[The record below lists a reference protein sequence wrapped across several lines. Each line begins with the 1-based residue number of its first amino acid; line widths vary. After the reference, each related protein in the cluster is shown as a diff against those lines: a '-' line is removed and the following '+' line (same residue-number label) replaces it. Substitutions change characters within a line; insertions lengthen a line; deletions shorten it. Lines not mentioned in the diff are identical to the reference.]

1 MLKLN
6 SNPPDYIAA
15 AEERAGRFSRNNE
28 EKKQDNPMTRSTEIK
43 PRKSP
48 NERGG
53 NFSSQMKRSQ
63 STPRVNSILKTGAPV
78 SNGVSQGNQ
87 GGLNKKK
94 IEKKTVTIV
103 QNG

>member
-1 MLKLN
+1 
-6 SNPPDYIAA
+6 
-15 AEERAGRFSRNNE
+15 
-28 EKKQDNPMTRSTEIK
+28 MTRSTEIK

-63 STPRVNSILKTGAPV
+63 STPRVNSILKTGPPV

>member
-1 MLKLN
+1 
-6 SNPPDYIAA
+6 
-15 AEERAGRFSRNNE
+15 
-28 EKKQDNPMTRSTEIK
+28 MTRSTEIK

-53 NFSSQMKRSQ
+53 NFSNQMKRSQ
-63 STPRVNSILKTGAPV
+63 STPRVNSILKTGTGAPV